1 MVQLNKSDS
10 TASLSELPI
19 VDTACYFCRNPE
31 DPESGKALIDAR
43 IFLNCECRITV
54 HIHCWRE
61 YIDEYTGAPECPSC
75 DKPIPAWK
83 QPADAS
89 NISEVQEHKKRSYV
103 REITIGFCMLMLI
116 CSIAFAIIYL
126 QK

>member
-10 TASLSELPI
+10 TVSLSELPI
-19 VDTACYFCRNPE
+19 VDTACHFCRNPE
-31 DPESGKALIDAR
+31 DSESGKALIDAR

-61 YIDEYTGAPECPSC
+61 YIDEYTGTPECPSC
-75 DKPIPAWK
+75 DKIIPAWK
-83 QPADAS
+83 QSGDAS
-89 NISEVQEHKKRSYV
+89 SISGVQEYNKKNYV
-103 REITIGFCMLMLI
+103 REIAIGFFILMFT